1 MFHKWTARDHQG
13 SRQGA
18 QANHELPEVLLW
30 KAIQGGAIDD
40 LKFRRQHPIG
50 SYVPDLYCHAA
61 KLTVEVDGASH
72 GAGDRPVRDERR
84 DAWLAARGIATL
96 RLPAALIL
104 RDVDGAVRTIAGY
117 LQHGAERGGRRGFQP
132 PPSLAPLRD
141 TSPSIGLRPG
151 GGSGPARSGR
161 LTSASGRRRGLAR
174 RRRHGVPRERHYE
187 TFGTSAQG

>member
-1 MFHKWTARDHQG
+1 MFQKWTARDHQG
-13 SRQGA
+13 WRQGA

-61 KLTVEVDGASH
+61 KLTVEVDGTSH

-84 DAWLAARGIATL
+84 DGWLAARGIATL

-117 LQHGAERGGRRGFQP
+117 LQHGAERRRATWVSTPSVSRSASRHLPLNRASPWGRIWAGAERTPNVRLGSEAGFSSAP
-132 PPSLAPLRD
+132 ATRRSARAPL
-141 TSPSIGLRPG
+141 
-151 GGSGPARSGR
+151 
-161 LTSASGRRRGLAR
+161 
-174 RRRHGVPRERHYE
+174 
-187 TFGTSAQG
+187 